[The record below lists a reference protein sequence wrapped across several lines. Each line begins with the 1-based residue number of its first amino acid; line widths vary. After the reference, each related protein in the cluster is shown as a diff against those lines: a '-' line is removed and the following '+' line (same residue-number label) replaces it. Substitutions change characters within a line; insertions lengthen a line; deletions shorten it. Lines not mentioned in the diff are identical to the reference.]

1 MIEKGEKELLKKNK
15 SLLLIVLIISMFFTG
30 CSYIDKANMWLK
42 LKNQDFEY
50 LKDGN
55 VEEIVIQST
64 RDAGFRFIVTDKS
77 TIKDL
82 YSLLSSGK
90 IVEEKSNL
98 EPDYIF
104 EIYQSSEKIHVFNY
118 VAGISGNEGN
128 FYNDEKIYRVNK
140 RLDNDII
147 SNMSYLRKPRD
158 FNDIYYGSILSVLS
172 EYGSEINPESKEI
185 GINLSED
192 LDCAKYILSAD
203 LEDFKYDLK
212 NTMDSGVLINRNNKE
227 YPLVLTVKTDGYKTN
242 IYKSILTLHNNED
255 ASEKEYYVRGDHENG
270 SWNIKVF
277 NEKPSDW

>member
-1 MIEKGEKELLKKNK
+1 MFNKNK
-15 SLLLIVLIISMFFTG
+15 SLLLIVLIISLFFTG
-30 CSYIDKANMWLK
+30 CSYIDKANIWFK
-42 LKNQDFEY
+42 LKNKDFEY

-77 TIKDL
+77 TIRDL

-90 IVEEKSNL
+90 IVENKSNL
-98 EPDYIF
+98 DPDYIF
-104 EIYQSSEKIHVFNY
+104 EIHQSSEEVYTFNY
-118 VAGISGNEGN
+118 VAGLGGNEGN

-158 FNDIYYGSILSVLS
+158 FYDIYYESILSVLS
-172 EYGSEINPESKEI
+172 KYGSEINPEGKDI
-185 GINLSED
+185 GIKLSED

-212 NTMDSGVLINRNNKE
+212 NTMKNAVLVDGDNKD
-227 YPLVLTVKTDGYKTN
+227 YPLTIIVKTEGYKTN
-242 IYKSILTLHNNED
+242 VYKSILTLYNNED
-255 ASEKEYYVRGDHENG
+255 GSEKKYYVRGDHENR
-270 SWNIKVF
+270 SWNIKIF
-277 NEKPSDW
+277 DEKPSDW

>member
-1 MIEKGEKELLKKNK
+1 MFNKNK
-15 SLLLIVLIISMFFTG
+15 SLLLIVLIICLFFTG
-30 CSYIDKANMWLK
+30 CSYVDKANTWLK
-42 LKNQDFEY
+42 LKNEDFEY

-64 RDAGFRFIVTDKS
+64 RDVGFRFIVTDKR

-90 IVEEKSNL
+90 IVEDKSDL
-98 EPDYIF
+98 QPDYIF
-104 EIYQSSEKIHVFNY
+104 EIHQSSDKVYTFNY
-118 VAGISGNEGN
+118 VAGLGGNEGN

-172 EYGSEINPESKEI
+172 KYGSEINPEGKRI
-185 GINLSED
+185 GVNLSDD

-212 NTMDSGVLINRNNKE
+212 NTMKNGELIDGNNKE
-227 YPLVLTVKTDGYKTN
+227 YPIVLTVKTEGYKTN
-242 IYKSILTLHNNED
+242 VYKSILTLYNNED
-255 ASEKEYYVRGDHENG
+255 GSEKEYYVRGDHENR
-270 SWNIKVF
+270 SWDIKIF
-277 NEKPSDW
+277 QEKPSDW

>member
-1 MIEKGEKELLKKNK
+1 MLKKNK
-15 SLLLIVLIISMFFTG
+15 SLLLMVLIISLLFTG
-30 CSYIDKANMWLK
+30 CSYVDKANVWLK
-42 LKNQDFEY
+42 FKNEDFEY

-90 IVEEKSNL
+90 IVEEKSDL

-104 EIYQSSEKIHVFNY
+104 EIHQSSEKVYTFNY
-118 VAGISGNEGN
+118 IAGLSGNEGN

-172 EYGSEINPESKEI
+172 KYGSEINPGGKNI

-212 NTMDSGVLINRNNKE
+212 KTMENGVLINGNNKD
-227 YPLVLTVKTDGYKTN
+227 YPLVLTVKTEGYKTN
-242 IYKSILTLHNNED
+242 VYKSILTLHNNED
-255 ASEKEYYVRGDHENG
+255 GSENEYYVRGDHENR

>member
-1 MIEKGEKELLKKNK
+1 MFNKNK
-15 SLLLIVLIISMFFTG
+15 SLLLIVLVISLFFTG
-30 CSYIDKANMWLK
+30 CRYVDKANIWLK
-42 LKNQDFEY
+42 LKNEDFEY

-77 TIKDL
+77 TIRDL

-90 IVEEKSNL
+90 KVETKSNL

-104 EIYQSSEKIHVFNY
+104 EIHQSSEEVYTFNY
-118 VAGISGNEGN
+118 VAGLGGNEGN

-158 FNDIYYGSILSVLS
+158 FNDIYYESILSVLS
-172 EYGSEINPESKEI
+172 KYGSEINPEGKKI

-212 NTMDSGVLINRNNKE
+212 NTMKNAELIGDSKD
-227 YPLVLTVKTDGYKTN
+227 YPLTITVKTEGYKTN
-242 IYKSILTLHNNED
+242 VYKSILTMNNNED
-255 ASEKEYYVRGDHENG
+255 GSEKKYYVRGDHENR
-270 SWNIKVF
+270 SWNIKIF

>member
-1 MIEKGEKELLKKNK
+1 MSNKNK
-15 SLLLIVLIISMFFTG
+15 SLLLIVLIISLFFTG
-30 CSYIDKANMWLK
+30 CSYVDKANLWLK
-42 LKNQDFEY
+42 LKNEDFEY

-64 RDAGFRFIVTDKS
+64 RDSGFRFIVTDKR

-90 IVEEKSNL
+90 IVENKSNL
-98 EPDYIF
+98 APDYIF
-104 EIYQSSEKIHVFNY
+104 EIHQSSEKIYTFNY
-118 VAGISGNEGN
+118 VAGLGGNEGN
-128 FYNDEKIYRVNK
+128 FYNDEKVYRVNK

-172 EYGSEINPESKEI
+172 NYGSEINPEGKNI

-212 NTMDSGVLINRNNKE
+212 NTMKNAVLIDSDSKD
-227 YPLVLTVKTDGYKTN
+227 YPLVITVKTEGYKTN
-242 IYKSILTLHNNED
+242 VYKSILTIHNNED
-255 ASEKEYYVRGDHENG
+255 GSEKTYYVRGDHENR
-270 SWNIKVF
+270 SWNTKIF

>member
-1 MIEKGEKELLKKNK
+1 MFNKNK
-15 SLLLIVLIISMFFTG
+15 SLLLIVLVISLFFTG
-30 CSYIDKANMWLK
+30 CSYVDKANIWLK
-42 LKNQDFEY
+42 LKNEDFEY

-77 TIKDL
+77 TIRDL

-90 IVEEKSNL
+90 KVETKSNL

-104 EIYQSSEKIHVFNY
+104 EIHQSSEEVYTFNY
-118 VAGISGNEGN
+118 VAGLGGNEGN

-158 FNDIYYGSILSVLS
+158 FNDIYYESILSVLS
-172 EYGSEINPESKEI
+172 KYGSEINPEGKKI

-212 NTMDSGVLINRNNKE
+212 NTMKNAELIGDSKD
-227 YPLVLTVKTDGYKTN
+227 YPLTITVKTEGYKTN
-242 IYKSILTLHNNED
+242 VYKSILTMNNNED
-255 ASEKEYYVRGDHENG
+255 GSEKKYYVRGDHENR
-270 SWNIKVF
+270 SWNIKIF

>member
-1 MIEKGEKELLKKNK
+1 MFNKNK
-15 SLLLIVLIISMFFTG
+15 SLLLIVLIISLFFTG
-30 CSYIDKANMWLK
+30 CSYIDKANIWFK
-42 LKNQDFEY
+42 LKNKDFEY

-77 TIKDL
+77 TIRDL

-90 IVEEKSNL
+90 IVENKSNL
-98 EPDYIF
+98 DPDYMF
-104 EIYQSSEKIHVFNY
+104 EIHQSSEEVYTFNY
-118 VAGISGNEGN
+118 VAGLGGYEGN

-158 FNDIYYGSILSVLS
+158 FYDIYYESILSVLS
-172 EYGSEINPESKEI
+172 KYGSEINPEGKDI
-185 GINLSED
+185 GIKLSED

-212 NTMDSGVLINRNNKE
+212 NTMKNAVLVDGDNKD
-227 YPLVLTVKTDGYKTN
+227 YPLTIIVKTEGYKTN
-242 IYKSILTLHNNED
+242 VYKSILTLYNNED
-255 ASEKEYYVRGDHENG
+255 GSEKKYYVRGDHENR
-270 SWNIKVF
+270 SWNIKIF
-277 NEKPSDW
+277 DEKPSDW